1 MPPKPSPTCS
11 GLLLALSA
19 KQVVYEILALDNY
32 SQQKLI
38 NTLTQK
44 TETAHVQT
52 DAMLVGALLGGGGAW
67 TVVGSGD
74 GGVRVFTVC
83 QLLQCT

>member
-1 MPPKPSPTCS
+1 MPPKSSPTCS

-52 DAMLVGALLGGGGAW
+52 DAMLVEALLGGALLGGGGAW
-67 TVVGSGD
+67 TGEW
-74 GGVRVFTVC
+74 
-83 QLLQCT
+83 

>member
-67 TVVGSGD
+67 TGEWLWR
-74 GGVRVFTVC
+74 VRVFTVC

>member
-44 TETAHVQT
+44 TETALVQT
-52 DAMLVGALLGGGGAW
+52 DAMLVGALLGGGGAGQ
-67 TVVGSGD
+67 GSGN
-74 GGVRVFTVC
+74 GGVRVLTVC